1 MPVKAFKRC
10 VLWLLFFNFLFLVP
24 VRAQYFDFSVNR
36 KKITIPFHQVRDLV
50 IIKLMINDKGPFN
63 FIMDTG
69 VGMMIIT
76 DPQLLDSLNLV
87 RRRLINLRGLGE
99 GEGYEAYVSPALK
112 INIPGLTSYNVQA
125 AILKKDNFG
134 ISNYAGMPI
143 HGLLGYEFFSNLA
156 VKINFGD
163 STLTVYRPKDAKL
176 FGKGE
181 KIPISIEDHKP
192 FFETSACLANGC
204 TKKIKLVIDLGA
216 GHPLSLENMTNRFDL
231 PEKAILANLGMGF
244 NGPIDGYMCRIGEIQ
259 LGKYK
264 IKNPISCFPKDD
276 SICRHEYVKRDGNMG
291 MGLLKKFIVVFDYA
305 DSVMYLK
312 PGRNFDQPFEHDMSG
327 LQYYADGDDYKRII
341 ISQVEPG
348 SAGDKVGLEKDDEI
362 LSINLKP
369 IAKMSLEEIDGIFKS
384 QNNRSLL
391 LEVAHD
397 KKSDMVMLTLKRR
410 I

>member
-1 MPVKAFKRC
+1 MPRKTIKWCA
-10 VLWLLFFNFLFLVP
+10 LWLILFNCSLLP
-24 VRAQYFDFSVNR
+24 LHAQFFDFSVNR
-36 KKITIPFHQVRDLV
+36 KKVTIPFRQVRDLV
-50 IIKLMINDKGPFN
+50 IIKLMINNKGPFN

-76 DPQLLDSLNLV
+76 DPQLLDSLNIPSK
-87 RRRLINLRGLGE
+87 RIIKLRGLGE
-99 GEGYEAYVSPALK
+99 GDAYDAYVTSALK
-112 INIPGLTSYNVQA
+112 VEIPGLTSYDVQA

-156 VKINFGD
+156 VKVDFGD

-176 FGKGE
+176 YGKGE
-181 KIPISIEDHKP
+181 RVPITIEDHKP
-192 FFETSACLANGC
+192 YLQTNVCMADGC
-204 TKKIKLVIDLGA
+204 TKKIKVVIDLGA
-216 GHPLSLENMTNRFDL
+216 GHALSLENMVDSQDL
-231 PEKAILANLGMGF
+231 PQNAILANLGMSF
-244 NGPIDGYMCRIGEIQ
+244 SGPIDGYISRISEID

-264 IKNPISCFPKDD
+264 IKNPISCFPRCD
-276 SICRHEYVKRDGNMG
+276 SARKIDCVKRDGNMG
-291 MGLLKKFIVVFDYA
+291 MGLLKKFVVVFDYK
-305 DSVMYLK
+305 DSAMYLK

-327 LQYYADGDDYKRII
+327 LQYYADGDDFKRII

-369 IAKMSLEEIDGIFKS
+369 IAKMSLEEVDGLFKS

-391 LEVAHD
+391 LEVEHD
-397 KKSDMVMLTLKRR
+397 KKSDMVVITLKRR

>member
-1 MPVKAFKRC
+1 MPGKAIKRC
-10 VLWLLFFNFLFLVP
+10 LLWLVFFNLLFLLP
-24 VRAQYFDFSVNR
+24 VHAQYFDFSGNR
-36 KKITIPFHQVRDLV
+36 KKVIIPFHQVRDLV

-76 DPQLLDSLNLV
+76 DPQLLDSLNLLN
-87 RRRLINLRGLGE
+87 RHLIKINGFGE
-99 GEGYEAYVSPALK
+99 GEGYEAYVSPNLK
-112 INIPGLTSYNVQA
+112 IDIPGLTSYNVQA

-143 HGLLGYEFFSNLA
+143 HGLLGYEFFNHLA

-163 STLTVYRPKDAKL
+163 STITVYRPKDVKL
-176 FGKGE
+176 YAKGE
-181 KIPISIEDHKP
+181 KIPISIEDRKP
-192 FFETSACLANGC
+192 YLETHACLPNGC
-204 TKKIKLVIDLGA
+204 IKKVKLVVDLGA
-216 GHPLSLENMTNRFDL
+216 GHPLSLENMTNNHDL

-244 NGPIDGYMCRIGEIQ
+244 NGPINGYICRIGQIQ

-264 IKNPISCFPKDD
+264 ISNPISCFPKND
-276 SICRHEYVKRDGNMG
+276 SVCRHEYVKRDGNMG

-305 DSVMYLK
+305 DSVIYLK
-312 PGRNFDQPFEHDMSG
+312 PGKNFDQPFEHDMSG
-327 LQYYADGDDYKRII
+327 LEYYADGDDYKRII

-362 LSINLKP
+362 LSINMKP
-369 IAKMSLEEIDGIFKS
+369 IAKMSLEEVDDIFKS
-384 QNNRSLL
+384 QNNRNLL
-391 LEVAHD
+391 LEVSHD
-397 KKSDMVMLTLKRR
+397 KKLDMVVLTLKRR